1 MRELDNLKQSAD
13 YSSKDPTGLH
23 SFLKSIDPEFDYGVY
38 TYPMLNAGIN
48 MNTIRWDSFQLFNII
63 T

>member
-13 YSSKDPTGLH
+13 YSSKDPTGVQSL
-23 SFLKSIDPEFDYGVY
+23 LESIGSKYTVY

-48 MNTIRWDSFQLFNII
+48 RNSIRLADFQYFNHSF